1 MNAQRFHKEVMSE
14 LEQEETKLPALYQ
27 LAAEYRQAQT
37 ALIDLDLDEQTIADT
52 LEGLSGT
59 LEAKA
64 TNVGFMI
71 RNLEGLAFQIK
82 EAEVQMATRRK
93 AIENRADA
101 IREYLLTNMVACGIN
116 KIESPYFAL
125 TVRKNPAKVI
135 IDDAGAIP
143 NDLYRYPDAP
153 PPEPDKKAIKAAIE
167 SGVQVFGAH
176 LEQGV
181 SLQIK

>member
-1 MNAQRFHKEVMSE
+1 MSAQQFHKEVMSE
-14 LEQEETKLPALYQ
+14 LEQQETKLPALYQ
-27 LAAEYRQAQT
+27 LAAEYRQAQSD
-37 ALIDLDLDEQTIADT
+37 LIDLDLDEQTIADT

-82 EAEVQMATRRK
+82 DAEVAMAARRK
-93 AIENRADA
+93 AIENRAEA
-101 IREYLLTNMVACGIN
+101 IRAYLLNNMVACNIS

-125 TVRKNPAKVI
+125 TVRKNPAKVV

-143 NDLYRYPDAP
+143 CDLYRYPEAP

-167 SGVQVFGAH
+167 SGVSVAGAH